1 MITPGAALLLPDIS
15 ENIIIMVGAVVI
27 EVLLQSALPKQ
38 VIQIFAHRNRLVSN
52 KIKKKSNVHGVAIF
66 LAVSYLKK

>member
-1 MITPGAALLLPDIS
+1 MNATGAVWLLPDIS
-15 ENIIIMVGAVVI
+15 TAIIITIGTIVI
-27 EVLLQSALPKQ
+27 EAMLQSALPKQ

-52 KIKKKSNVHGVAIF
+52 EIKKKSNVHGVAIF